1 MSYETTQDEIVEII
15 NRMLSLYVFKDGVDR
30 KRAFRIA
37 KTLGYRGSMNDGCP
51 PCIIDVVKYLRRNI
65 DLDKIIKELR

>member
-1 MSYETTQDEIVEII
+1 MSYDNLEDEIVHII
-15 NRMLSLYVFKDGVDR
+15 NSMVSLYVFKGVVDR

-37 KTLGYRGSMNDGCP
+37 RTLGYRGSMNDGCA

-65 DLDKIIKELR
+65 DTDKIIKELR